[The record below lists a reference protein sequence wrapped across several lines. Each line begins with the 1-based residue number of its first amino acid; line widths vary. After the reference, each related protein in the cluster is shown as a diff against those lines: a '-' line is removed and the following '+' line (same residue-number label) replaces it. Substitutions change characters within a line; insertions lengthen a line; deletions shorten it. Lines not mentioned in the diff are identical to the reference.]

1 MYWKKPLIIKK
12 EYLINML
19 NVMEDMNEIY
29 KCQSITNNNY
39 CNYIHKWGKNKNL
52 ICGTVSK
59 NGNGRCFTHSRNN
72 SEKTK
77 FKKIIIKKF
86 KYNKT
91 NTLKWDSIQLINT
104 PLFDIFYHVNNSNIF
119 MNERFSI
126 FKTIFFFTKDTYNL
140 IKEILLNNYNFDK
153 NKNVDNILQ
162 IKNTEENVEHI
173 ENTGTIKKRKKNR
186 SKKKIRK
193 IIKVK
198 EEVDS
203 GIITEKIVET
213 LESFEEIRDYNE
225 VYITSKILFDEN
237 KTLFKLYINIILS
250 NINFYFKNVNMDLLL
265 NIWKDTINYVK
276 YEKVLIYSDDN
287 NLIKE
292 VFGYVR
298 CNYELIPKHIDVLW
312 VNNNSIVPYDKKYVI
327 DKLNAGIKI
336 YNKNDTKKE
345 KPLNADVLTILYY

>member
-225 VYITSKILFDEN
+225 VYI
-237 KTLFKLYINIILS
+237 
-250 NINFYFKNVNMDLLL
+250 
-265 NIWKDTINYVK
+265 
-276 YEKVLIYSDDN
+276 
-287 NLIKE
+287 
-292 VFGYVR
+292 
-298 CNYELIPKHIDVLW
+298 
-312 VNNNSIVPYDKKYVI
+312 
-327 DKLNAGIKI
+327 
-336 YNKNDTKKE
+336 
-345 KPLNADVLTILYY
+345 